1 MLPDSATAV
10 LDEAHAALDDT
21 IRVGVLLPWANA
33 IVETE
38 LPRLGLD
45 RVVFHYARLVPA
57 SRTTGLDRRFLR
69 ELVSAVPAA
78 LEEVSRLPLATT
90 LLACTS
96 AGFAK
101 EEEASLPVASAFDAL
116 VTTLN
121 RMSINRIALVTPYP
135 HWLTAIEVRAFMG
148 RGIAVVAQSSLDH
161 HDGYSQVSPAE
172 IRSLIAQIGQTEL
185 TRTQA
190 IVLSCTGWPTLGL
203 LAELE
208 KNFGITTLSSNL
220 AIAIHAMVS
229 NKIGTVA

>member
-10 LDEAHAALDDT
+10 LHEAHAALAGT
-21 IRVGVLLPWANA
+21 IRVGVLLPWANV

-57 SRTTGLDRRFLR
+57 SRTTGLDHRFLR
-69 ELVSAVPAA
+69 ELVSAVPAS

-96 AGFAK
+96 AGFT
-101 EEEASLPVASAFDAL
+101 EEGTSLPVVSAFDAL

-135 HWLTAIEVRAFMG
+135 HWLTAIEVRAFM
-148 RGIAVVAQSSLDH
+148 RREIMVVAQSGLDR
-161 HDGYSQVSPAE
+161 HDGYSRVSPAE
-172 IRSLIAQIGQTEL
+172 IRCLIAQIGQAGL
-185 TRTQA
+185 ARAQA

-208 KNFGITTLSSNL
+208 DTFGMTTLSSNL
-220 AIAIHAMVS
+220 AMAIHAMTS